1 AVHRMVLEKILNFA
15 VENGYS
21 VLNLDYS
28 PIKGGAGNIEFL
40 VELQSVENPVMSA
53 KVSIEKVI
61 ENAYSELKG

>member
-1 AVHRMVLEKILNFA
+1 MVLEKILNFA